1 MFFMANE
8 NINMLIWFI
17 TLLLI
22 SLFMFVGSCSGKLF
36 SALINFSSSVFL
48 VFFSR
53 GRGLQKYVKWKM
65 WLVRLWLIDAHLL
78 TCREAEQPHAKNCT
92 VAENCTE
99 TLHHVFCTFEAEE
112 FIYLVLFFILLRTK
126 QQQVI
131 WQKYSCLIMFEN
143 LIKNMLKFTGSSFSA
158 ERRFYIW

>member
-36 SALINFSSSVFL
+36 SALINLSSSVFL

-78 TCREAEQPHAKNCT
+78 TCREGWTTTRWK
-92 VAENCTE
+92 
-99 TLHHVFCTFEAEE
+99 LHSGWKLHRNTSPRVLHVWGRR
-112 FIYLVLFFILLRTK
+112 IYLFSFIFYFTENQAFYMAK
-126 QQQVI
+126 VF
-131 WQKYSCLIMFEN
+131 MFN
-143 LIKNMLKFTGSSFSA
+143 YVWKFTKKYAKIF
-158 ERRFYIW
+158 W

>member
-1 MFFMANE
+1 MIHNSII
-8 NINMLIWFI
+8 NIFIHVCWFLQWEI
-17 TLLLI
+17 I
-22 SLFMFVGSCSGKLF
+22 FSINKPLFQCVF
-36 SALINFSSSVFL
+36 SVFL
-48 VFFSR
+48 TWSWASEICEMENVTCSVVANR
-53 GRGLQKYVKWKM
+53 CT
-65 WLVRLWLIDAHLL
+65 HLL

-143 LIKNMLKFTGSSFSA
+143 LIKKNMLKISGSSFSA
-158 ERRFYIW
+158 ERRFYI